1 MEFNSI
7 NRENADEAI
16 GLQFIKVYN
25 IWHNRIKSKLNEIEL
40 THPQF
45 IVLTSLGYLQ
55 LSKQEVTQVMVSA
68 TSEMDVMTVSQVL
81 RILEKKGYIKRDSH
95 SRDTRA
101 KSLTLTKKGIAIMNQ
116 ALPIVENID
125 QQIFGALGEQEA
137 IFQQNLSYLIQ
148 LHEKKNK

>member
-148 LHEKKNK
+148 LHEKENK

>member
-1 MEFNSI
+1 MAFNSI

-148 LHEKKNK
+148 LHEKENK

>member
-1 MEFNSI
+1 MAFNSI

-101 KSLTLTKKGIAIMNQ
+101 KFLTLTKKGIAIMNQ

-148 LHEKKNK
+148 LHEKENK